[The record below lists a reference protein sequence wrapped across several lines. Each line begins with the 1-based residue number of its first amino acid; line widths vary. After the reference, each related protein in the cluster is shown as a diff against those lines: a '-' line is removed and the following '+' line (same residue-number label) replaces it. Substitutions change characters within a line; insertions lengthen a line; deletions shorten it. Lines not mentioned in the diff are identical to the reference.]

1 MMKSFHLLQSL
12 NSYLQ
17 ELVGGPLMIA
27 AVLLTGCYLTL
38 RLQWPQLRYFT
49 SMLQHCLCH
58 RSAGQRER
66 RYQFFQALTTALAAT
81 IGTGNIAGVAA
92 AITLGG
98 PGAVFWLWFSAFLG
112 MVTKYAE
119 VVLAVHYRHTRAAG
133 DAVGGPMYFLA
144 KGLNSQVLAALFA
157 LFGSL
162 AAFGIGNMVQA
173 NSVAAAMHEAFN
185 VSQLQTGLIMAAI
198 TAAVIIGGISG
209 LLLLQ
214 KN

>member
-1 MMKSFHLLQSL
+1 
-12 NSYLQ
+12 
-17 ELVGGPLMIA
+17 
-27 AVLLTGCYLTL
+27 
-38 RLQWPQLRYFT
+38 
-49 SMLQHCLCH
+49 
-58 RSAGQRER
+58 
-66 RYQFFQALTTALAAT
+66 
-81 IGTGNIAGVAA
+81 
-92 AITLGG
+92 
-98 PGAVFWLWFSAFLG
+98 

-198 TAAVIIGGISG
+198 TAAVIIGGISRIAAFTEKLVPLMAGFLFTLSALIIIFLNRQRLPLAFSQIISGAFTG
-209 LLLLQ
+209 LGGSGRFRRGKRTAGFSFWGGARYFYQ
-214 KN
+214 